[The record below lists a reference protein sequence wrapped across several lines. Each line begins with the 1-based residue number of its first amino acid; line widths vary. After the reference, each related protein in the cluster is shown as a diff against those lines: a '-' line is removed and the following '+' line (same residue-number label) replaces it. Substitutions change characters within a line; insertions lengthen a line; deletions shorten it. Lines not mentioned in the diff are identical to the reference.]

1 MIEVERIANEQAEK
15 LENVTDEQKQDFI
28 EMTTALGN
36 FLNCIWK
43 QKEKQESNNTQ
54 EDSIMDM
61 EEIILEH
68 MAIREW
74 VDWFVKEVVE
84 SQRDISDKKSA
95 IVQAFYF

>member
-43 QKEKQESNNTQ
+43 QKEKQESNNT
-54 EDSIMDM
+54 
-61 EEIILEH
+61 
-68 MAIREW
+68 
-74 VDWFVKEVVE
+74 
-84 SQRDISDKKSA
+84 
-95 IVQAFYF
+95 